1 MTEIQLYHVTKVFG
15 KKIVAVDDVSLT
27 IEDGEYVTLI
37 GPSGC
42 GKTTTL
48 RLIAGTI
55 LPTKGKIY
63 FDNVSMENM
72 PIQERHI
79 GFVFQHFAV
88 FPHMTVRE
96 NVAYGP
102 TVRGKSKKEIEYLTE
117 SALKSV
123 GLSDRAEVYPKELSA
138 PELQQTAL
146 ARVLASESRILL
158 LDEPIG
164 ALDQAIRESFQHFLR
179 SLVKREGLTAI
190 HVTHDQGEALS
201 ISDRV
206 AVMNRGQL
214 IQIGAPED
222 LLYSPIH
229 IFTSF
234 FVGESDFIEGI
245 VIDDKGPQA
254 KVKVGQEIIN
264 VHNAGINKG
273 ARVVVA
279 VRREFYN
286 LIAEKQ
292 VKTLSY
298 KPTNILHGRV
308 VDDRFLGILRR
319 VRVKLVNQQIIEAKI
334 HAKHPY
340 HFKQGEK
347 VLVNLD
353 PRLTRCYRYPKEGI
367 EEALRM

>member
-146 ARVLASESRILL
+146 ARVLASESRILR
-158 LDEPIG
+158 P
-164 ALDQAIRESFQHFLR
+164 AFTC
-179 SLVKREGLTAI
+179 V
-190 HVTHDQGEALS
+190 V
-201 ISDRV
+201 RV
-206 AVMNRGQL
+206 AVQRCAFTMQL
-214 IQIGAPED
+214 
-222 LLYSPIH
+222 LCRIH
-229 IFTSF
+229 LKATMLAAILM
-234 FVGESDFIEGI
+234 
-245 VIDDKGPQA
+245 
-254 KVKVGQEIIN
+254 
-264 VHNAGINKG
+264 HC
-273 ARVVVA
+273 VVA
-279 VRREFYN
+279 TFIPAQFAATISLWDITASIWITPMARQSATTISTITKDLESR
-286 LIAEKQ
+286 
-292 VKTLSY
+292 
-298 KPTNILHGRV
+298 
-308 VDDRFLGILRR
+308 
-319 VRVKLVNQQIIEAKI
+319 
-334 HAKHPY
+334 
-340 HFKQGEK
+340 
-347 VLVNLD
+347 
-353 PRLTRCYRYPKEGI
+353 
-367 EEALRM
+367 